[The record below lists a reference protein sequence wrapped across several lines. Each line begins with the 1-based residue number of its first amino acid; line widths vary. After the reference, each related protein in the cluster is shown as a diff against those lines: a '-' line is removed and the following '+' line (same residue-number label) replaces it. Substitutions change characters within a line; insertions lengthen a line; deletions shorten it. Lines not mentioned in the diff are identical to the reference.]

1 MRPAPIATCLLLG
14 VVARG
19 AGAQEPATL
28 DVVIYS
34 GTAAGVVAELVI
46 DAVRAL
52 AR

>member
-14 VVARG
+14 VVSRG
-19 AGAQEPATL
+19 ADAQEPATF
-28 DVVIYS
+28 DVVIYG
-34 GTAAGVVAELVI
+34 GTAAGVVAAVVI